1 MTLLKTAMMRNTP
14 VRECGLKLTREM
26 NFRSSQKHSR
36 KGVWIETKKKSG
48 SRVQRLKHSR
58 KGVWI
63 ETFGP
68 DAYDDEEK
76 HSRKGVWIETQR
88 INLLIS
94 LSKHSRK
101 GVWIETKEVLK
112 KKSDKETLP

>member
-1 MTLLKTAMMRNTP
+1 M
-14 VRECGLKLTREM
+14 
-26 NFRSSQKHSR
+26 
-36 KGVWIETKKKSG
+36 
-48 SRVQRLKHSR
+48 
-58 KGVWI
+58 WI